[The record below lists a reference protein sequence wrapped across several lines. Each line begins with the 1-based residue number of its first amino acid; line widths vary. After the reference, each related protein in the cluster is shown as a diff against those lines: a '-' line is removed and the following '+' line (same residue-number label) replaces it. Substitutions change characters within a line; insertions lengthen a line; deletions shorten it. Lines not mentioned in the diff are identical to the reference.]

1 MIRVCLVECR
11 HHLLEDTLAA
21 RDFADAREGEGNAE
35 RVQALLELAGDDV
48 AQGHRGRADLRAD
61 HLESAGQAPSRFF
74 RPGIGEVRHQ
84 LAMLGDGGYDRHQVR
99 LARAVVADDQK
110 SLVVGG
116 PVELEL
122 GEHQGRQLCGHL
134 VGDHVAAHQ
143 LAGGR
148 RFVGVA
154 DLNHGLNRIEPDQVF
169 VLHGN
174 ASRPITPL
182 SPHSLPERR
191 PQDNA
196 GTRDGW
202 VRHRRCD
209 RLPSIHSRSRLRFDA
224 ARDAATDRAD
234 SDAA

>member
-1 MIRVCLVECR
+1 MECR
-11 HHLLEDTLAA
+11 HHLLEYTLAA
-21 RDFADAREGEGNAE
+21 RNFADAREDEGDAE
-35 RVQALLELAGDDV
+35 HVQALLEFAGDDV
-48 AQGHRGRADLRAD
+48 AQGHRCRADLRAD
-61 HLESAGQAPSRFF
+61 HLESAGQAPSRFL

-122 GEHQGRQLCGHL
+122 GKHQGRQLLGHL

-154 DLNHGLNRIEPDQVF
+154 DLNHGLDRIELDQLF
-169 VLHGN
+169 VLHGD
-174 ASRPITPL
+174 ASGVITPTP
-182 SPHSLPERR
+182 PHLLPGSRR
-191 PQDNA
+191 QGSADI
-196 GTRDGW
+196 RDGR
-202 VRHRRCD
+202 VRHR
-209 RLPSIHSRSRLRFDA
+209 
-224 ARDAATDRAD
+224 
-234 SDAA
+234 